1 MAEKHTCCE
10 DVWRGTT
17 GWRPKKEPCGCKASV
32 ERDGKWYCKRHDPV
46 AIAEKQAEKQRVA
59 NAVWDARE
67 KRRRLEQSAPD
78 ILSALKAAVGPLE
91 LYHAYGWPD
100 RDGVIA
106 KVKAAIR
113 KAEGE

>member
-1 MAEKHTCCE
+1 MLLDDFAK
-10 DVWRGTT
+10 
-17 GWRPKKEPCGCKASV
+17 
-32 ERDGKWYCKRHDPV
+32 
-46 AIAEKQAEKQRVA
+46 IQRTQRIQLA
-59 NAVWDARE
+59 
-67 KRRRLEQSAPD
+67 APD
-78 ILSALKAAVGPLE
+78 LLAALKAAVEPLE